1 MSRGRNDVMHV
12 NKLTGG
18 LQQLA
23 NATSSFIYA
32 VCSTYFLR
40 KCRPQAPPLL
50 RPKAV
55 VDIVITIMAITIT
68 SFRLYVRMQQGRMW
82 IDDAWATLGMSFDFI
97 LLVALCLYL
106 EDYEKYPQHTRVA
119 LYYISAQC
127 FYVVIWSSRLSI
139 LFTIVRLTAPGTFVR
154 RVLMY
159 TAIIF
164 GIVWALLFSQLWWI
178 CEKFPGWKTQPRPQC
193 NLGKHVAITQMI
205 TDVLGDFVLI
215 FAPFCLVY
223 KVRLSRAQKVRV
235 LSVFSASAITTVV
248 SLTHAYYIFSGGG
261 LKVIMAAIVEA
272 SMSLI
277 VANLSVVVAFI
288 FNLKAEEDSPSTPI
302 PIVTFGSQPRKRVRD
317 PLATTF
323 IGVESTPIVLQ
334 DLSQSGPRSLK
345 TGDDDEI
352 SVNNREGK
360 QTNELC

>member
-1 MSRGRNDVMHV
+1 MSSSGP
-12 NKLTGG
+12 T
-18 LQQLA
+18 LA
-23 NATSSFIYA
+23 QTE
-32 VCSTYFLR
+32 
-40 KCRPQAPPLL
+40 
-50 RPKAV
+50 V
-55 VDIVITIMAITIT
+55 VDIVVTIMAITIT
-68 SFRLYVRMQQGRMW
+68 SFRLYVRVQQGRLW
-82 IDDAWATLGMSFDFI
+82 IDDAWATLGMTFDFI

-106 EDYEKYPQHTRVA
+106 QDYEKFPQDTRVA

-139 LFTIVRLTAPGTFVR
+139 LFTVVRLTVPGSFVR

-159 TAIIF
+159 TALTF
-164 GIVWALLFSQLWWI
+164 GVVWALLFSQLWWI
-178 CEKFPGWKTQPRPQC
+178 CEKFPAWKTQPRPQC
-193 NLGKHVAITQMI
+193 NLGKAVAITQII

-235 LSVFSASAITTVV
+235 LSVFAASAITTVV
-248 SLTHAYYIFSGGG
+248 SLTHAYYIFSDGG

-288 FNLKAEEDSPSTPI
+288 FHLKAEEDSPSTPI

-323 IGVESTPIVLQ
+323 IGAESTPIVLE
-334 DLSQSGPRSLK
+334 DLSESRPRFLKTSGPNGI
-345 TGDDDEI
+345 TF
-352 SVNNREGK
+352 NNREGK
-360 QTNELC
+360 QTRELC